1 MTDAS
6 IVDRDAPYRDAD
18 LPIDDRVEDLLA
30 RMLPEEKVAQLGS
43 AWMFELVTGDQIDDD
58 RASAICR
65 HGLGQITRIAG
76 ASTLTADK
84 VAGVANELQRRL
96 IEGTR
101 LGIPAVV
108 HEEICSGLMARGS
121 TVYPQA
127 IGVASTFDPDL
138 NAAMADGIRVQM
150 RKAGAHQ
157 GLSPVLDVVRDP
169 RWGRTEEAYGED
181 AYLVARMGMAFVEG
195 LQGTDLATGV
205 IATAKHFVG
214 YGASEGGMNWA
225 PAHLPDRELR
235 EVFLHP
241 FEAAVRV
248 GGLASVMNGYHELDG
263 VPCAANEQLLNG
275 ILRGSWGFDG
285 IVVADYFSV
294 DQLAAYHGLA
304 RSKSEAA
311 VLALGA
317 GIDVELPSSDCFA
330 EPLLQAVERGDADTA
345 VLDDAVRRVLRLKFA
360 LGLFERPYVDA
371 SEALA
376 AVDTDTHRSLAATIA
391 RKSLVLLRNEGVL
404 PLGPAPGTI
413 AVIGPNAG
421 EARHLLG
428 DYAYPAHIESLVE
441 MGNAES
447 PFDVPVP
454 AEHDLGA
461 VEVPG
466 LSVLEALTATYGDV
480 VRHARGCA
488 VNDDDTSGFAE
499 AVELAAASDVVV
511 LVVGDKAGL
520 TQSCTSGEGR
530 DRSSLALPGVQEDL
544 ARAVL
549 ATGTPVVTV
558 LVVGRPCGS
567 EELHQRSAAVL
578 LAWLPGQE
586 GGAAIAETLAGT
598 INPGG
603 KLPISFPRSVG
614 QLPVFYG
621 HKVSGGRSHWHGEY
635 VDGATSPLY
644 PFGHG
649 LSYTTFALVD
659 PVVLTPTVDAR
670 RLDHGIGVGR
680 EHRAR
685 RRRGGDPGLRA
696 RSACERDATRAR
708 AEELRSRRR
717 GCRSIEV
724 RPVRDPG
731 RTARLLRRGPAGTS
745 SRRARSSFSS
755 GRRRRIS
762 CPREPSRS
770 WAADPS
776 RRRSTAL
783 ARSPDASPG

>member
-1 MTDAS
+1 MTVDTG
-6 IVDRDAPYRDAD
+6 IVDRDAPYRDST
-18 LPIDDRVEDLLA
+18 LPIEARVEDLLA

-43 AWMFELVTGDQIDDD
+43 AWMFELVRGEEIDDD
-58 RASAICR
+58 GVAAICR

-84 VAGVANELQRRL
+84 VACLANELQRRL

-101 LGIPAVV
+101 LGIPAIV

-127 IGVASTFDPDL
+127 IGVASTFEPEL

-150 RKAGAHQ
+150 RKAGSHQ

-169 RWGRTEEAYGED
+169 RWGRTEETYGED
-181 AYLVARMGMAFVEG
+181 PYLVACMGTAFVEG
-195 LQGTDLATGV
+195 LQGRDLAAGV
-205 IATAKHFVG
+205 IATAKHLVG

-225 PAHLPDRELR
+225 PAHVPDRELR

-263 VPCAANEQLLNG
+263 VPCAASEHLLNG
-275 ILRGSWGFDG
+275 ILRDAWGFEG

-294 DQLAAYHGLA
+294 DQLAVYHGLA

-311 VLALGA
+311 IVALRA

-330 EPLLQAVERGDADTA
+330 EPLLRALETGDMDTA
-345 VLDDAVRRVLRLKFA
+345 AVDVALRRVLRLKFA
-360 LGLFERPYVDA
+360 LGLFEHPYVDA

-376 AVDTDTHRSLAATIA
+376 AVDTDAHRSLAATIA

-404 PLGPAPGTI
+404 PLGRAPGKI
-413 AVIGPNAG
+413 AVIGPNAD
-421 EARHLLG
+421 EVRNLFG
-428 DYAYPAHIESLVE
+428 DYAYPAHIESLAE
-441 MGNAES
+441 MGGAES
-447 PFDVPVP
+447 AFDVPLP
-454 AEHDLGA
+454 ADHDLQP

-466 LSVLEALTATYGDV
+466 LSVLEALRATYGDAV
-480 VRHARGCA
+480 GYARGCA
-488 VNDDDTSGFAE
+488 VNDDDASGVSE
-499 AVELAAASDVVV
+499 AVELAAAADVVV

-520 TQSCTSGEGR
+520 TLSCTSGEGR
-530 DRSSLALPGVQEDL
+530 DRSSLQLPGVQEDL

-567 EELHQRSAAVL
+567 EELHRRSAAVL

-586 GGAAIAETLAGT
+586 GGPAIAEALAGT
-598 INPGG
+598 VNPGG

-635 VDGATSPLY
+635 VDGPTSPLY

-649 LSYTTFALVD
+649 LSYTTFTLVD
-659 PVVLTPTVDAR
+659 PAVPTPTAGPGDSIVVSVSIANTGSVAGEEVVQVYVRDLHASVTRPVLELKSFARVAVAAEASRSVRFEIPVGQVGFYDAD
-670 RLDHGIGVGR
+670 LTYVVEAG
-680 EHRAR
+680 E
-685 RRRGGDPGLRA
+685 
-696 RSACERDATRAR
+696 
-708 AEELRSRRR
+708 
-717 GCRSIEV
+717 IEV
-724 RPVRDPG
+724 FV
-731 RTARLLRRGPAGTS
+731 GTS
-745 SRRARSSFSS
+745 SADLVAAGTVTIVGGGAVEKAFD
-755 GRRRRIS
+755 G
-762 CPREPSRS
+762 SRTVS
-770 WAADPS
+770 
-776 RRRSTAL
+776 
-783 ARSPDASPG
+783 

>member
-1 MTDAS
+1 MTADTS

-18 LPIDDRVEDLLA
+18 LPIEDRVEDLLA

-43 AWMFELVTGDQIDDD
+43 AWMFELVRGDEIDDD

-84 VAGVANELQRRL
+84 VAGVANALQRRL
-96 IEGTR
+96 VEGTR
-101 LGIPAVV
+101 LGIPAIV

-127 IGVASTFDPDL
+127 IGVASTFEPDL

-169 RWGRTEEAYGED
+169 RWGRTEETYGED
-181 AYLVARMGMAFVEG
+181 PYLVARMGTAFVEG
-195 LQGTDLATGV
+195 LQGPDLAAGV

-225 PAHLPDRELR
+225 PAHVPDRELR

-330 EPLLQAVERGDADTA
+330 EPLLRAVESGDADTA
-345 VLDDAVRRVLRLKFA
+345 ALDDALRRILRLKFA

-371 SEALA
+371 SEAIA
-376 AVDTDTHRSLAATIA
+376 AVDTDAHRSLAATIA

-413 AVIGPNAG
+413 AVIGPNAD

-428 DYAYPAHIESLVE
+428 DYAYPAHIESLKE
-441 MGNAES
+441 MGGEES
-447 PFDVPVP
+447 VVRRPGSGRPRP
-454 AEHDLGA
+454 GSRRGA
-461 VEVPG
+461 RPLRSG
-466 LSVLEALTATYGDV
+466 GADGDV
-480 VRHARGCA
+480 RR
-488 VNDDDTSGFAE
+488 
-499 AVELAAASDVVV
+499 
-511 LVVGDKAGL
+511 
-520 TQSCTSGEGR
+520 R
-530 DRSSLALPGVQEDL
+530 
-544 ARAVL
+544 
-549 ATGTPVVTV
+549 
-558 LVVGRPCGS
+558 RPPRPRLRR
-567 EELHQRSAAVL
+567 ERRRHQRLRRGSRA
-578 LAWLPGQE
+578 
-586 GGAAIAETLAGT
+586 
-598 INPGG
+598 
-603 KLPISFPRSVG
+603 RSGV
-614 QLPVFYG
+614 
-621 HKVSGGRSHWHGEY
+621 
-635 VDGATSPLY
+635 
-644 PFGHG
+644 
-649 LSYTTFALVD
+649 
-659 PVVLTPTVDAR
+659 R
-670 RLDHGIGVGR
+670 RR
-680 EHRAR
+680 RAR
-685 RRRGGDPGLRA
+685 RRRQGRADAELHERGGTRPVLAGAPGCPGG
-696 RSACERDATRAR
+696 S
-708 AEELRSRRR
+708 RSRR
-717 GCRSIEV
+717 S
-724 RPVRDPG
+724 RDG
-731 RTARLLRRGPAGTS
+731 DAGGHG
-745 SRRARSSFSS
+745 S
-755 GRRRRIS
+755 GRRASLRQRGAASAVGRRAARVAARPGRRR
-762 CPREPSRS
+762 CHRRDARGNDQPRRE
-770 WAADPS
+770 AADLVPPLGRPAPGLLRPQGL
-776 RRRSTAL
+776 RRQVAL
-783 ARSPDASPG
+783 ARRVRRRGNVAALPVRTRPQLHDVRARRSRRPDADGGTGRLDHRVGVDREHRAASPARR

>member
-1 MTDAS
+1 MTSDAR
-6 IVDRDAPYRDAD
+6 IVDAPYRDAD
-18 LPIDDRVEDLLA
+18 LPIEARVEDLLA

-43 AWMFELVTGDQIDDD
+43 AWMFELVRGEEVDDD
-58 RASAICR
+58 RAAAICR
-65 HGLGQITRIAG
+65 HGLGQVTRIAG

-84 VAGVANELQRRL
+84 VACVANELQRRL
-96 IEGTR
+96 VEGTR
-101 LGIPAVV
+101 LGIPAIV

-127 IGVASTFDPDL
+127 IGVASTFEPDL

-150 RKAGAHQ
+150 RKAGAQQ

-169 RWGRTEEAYGED
+169 RWGRTEETYGED
-181 AYLVARMGMAFVEG
+181 AYLVARMGTAFVEG
-195 LQGTDLATGV
+195 LQGPDLSTGV

-225 PAHLPDRELR
+225 PAHVPDRELR

-241 FEAAVRV
+241 FEAAVRA
-248 GGLASVMNGYHELDG
+248 GLASVMNGYHELDG
-263 VPCAANEQLLNG
+263 VPCAANENLLTG

-294 DQLAAYHGLA
+294 DQLAAYHRLA

-311 VLALGA
+311 VLALRA

-330 EPLLQAVERGDADTA
+330 EPLLAAVESGDADAA
-345 VLDDAVRRVLRLKFA
+345 VVDAAVRRVLRLKFA

-371 SEALA
+371 SDAIA
-376 AVDTDTHRSLAATIA
+376 AVDTDAHRSLAATIA
-391 RKSLVLLRNEGVL
+391 RKSLVLLHNDGVL

-421 EARHLLG
+421 EARNLLG
-428 DYAYPAHIESLVE
+428 DYAYPAHIESLKE
-441 MGNAES
+441 MGGEES

-454 AEHDLGA
+454 DDLDLGA

-466 LSVLEALTATYGDV
+466 LSVLEALTATYGDA

-488 VNDDDTSGFAE
+488 VNDDDTTGFAE

-520 TQSCTSGEGR
+520 TKSCTSGEGR

-567 EELHQRSAAVL
+567 EELHQQSAAVL

-586 GGAAIAETLAGT
+586 GGPAIAETLAGT

-649 LSYTTFALVD
+649 LSYTTFRLID
-659 PVVLTPTVDAR
+659 PVLVTPTAGPSDSIAVSVSIAN
-670 RLDHGIGVGR
+670 IGTVSGEEVIQVYVR
-680 EHRAR
+680 DLHASVTRPVLELKSFVRVAVAA
-685 RRRGGDPGLRA
+685 GAA
-696 RSACERDATRAR
+696 RSVRFDIPVAQLGFYDAD
-708 AEELRSRRR
+708 LRYVVEA
-717 GCRSIEV
+717 GEIEV
-724 RPVRDPG
+724 FV
-731 RTARLLRRGPAGTS
+731 GTS
-745 SRRARSSFSS
+745 SANLV
-755 GRRRRIS
+755 
-762 CPREPSRS
+762 
-770 WAADPS
+770 AAGTVTINGGGPLTKAFDGT
-776 RRRSTAL
+776 RTVT
-783 ARSPDASPG
+783 

>member
-1 MTDAS
+1 MTADTS
-6 IVDRDAPYRDAD
+6 IVDRGAPYRDAD
-18 LPIDDRVEDLLA
+18 LPIEDRVEDLLA

-43 AWMFELVTGDQIDDD
+43 AWMFELVSGEEIDDD

-96 IEGTR
+96 VEGTR
-101 LGIPAVV
+101 LGIPAIV

-127 IGVASTFDPDL
+127 IGVASTFEPDL

-169 RWGRTEEAYGED
+169 RWGRTEETYGED
-181 AYLVARMGMAFVEG
+181 PYLVARMGTAFVEG
-195 LQGTDLATGV
+195 LQGTDLAAGV
-205 IATAKHFVG
+205 IATAKHLVG

-225 PAHLPDRELR
+225 PVHVPDRELR

-241 FEAAVRV
+241 FEAAVRL
-248 GGLASVMNGYHELDG
+248 GGLAAMMNGYHELDG
-263 VPCAANEQLLNG
+263 VPCAANEQLLKG
-275 ILRGSWGFDG
+275 ILRGTWGFDG
-285 IVVADYFSV
+285 IVVADYFSI

-330 EPLLQAVERGDADTA
+330 EPLLQAVETGDADTA
-345 VLDDAVRRVLRLKFA
+345 ALDDALRRILRLKFA
-360 LGLFERPYVDA
+360 LGLFEHPYVDA
-371 SEALA
+371 SEAFA
-376 AVDTDTHRSLAATIA
+376 AVDTDAHRSLAATIA

-413 AVIGPNAG
+413 AVIGPNAD

-428 DYAYPAHIESLVE
+428 DYAYPAHIESLKE
-441 MGNAES
+441 MGGEES
-447 PFDVPVP
+447 VFDVPVP
-454 AEHDLGA
+454 ADLDLEA

-530 DRSSLALPGVQEDL
+530 DRSSLELPGVQEDL

-586 GGAAIAETLAGT
+586 GGAAIAETLAGA

-659 PVVLTPTVDAR
+659 PVVLRATVGRGDSITVSVSIANTGRVAGEEVIQVYVRDLHASVTRPVLELKSFVRVAVDAGASKSVR
-670 RLDHGIGVGR
+670 FEIPVAQLGFYD
-680 EHRAR
+680 A
-685 RRRGGDPGLRA
+685 DLRYVVEA
-696 RSACERDATRAR
+696 GE
-708 AEELRSRRR
+708 
-717 GCRSIEV
+717 IEILV
-724 RPVRDPG
+724 
-731 RTARLLRRGPAGTS
+731 GTS
-745 SRRARSSFSS
+745 SADLVPAGIVTIVGGGPVEKAFD
-755 GRRRRIS
+755 G
-762 CPREPSRS
+762 SR
-770 WAADPS
+770 
-776 RRRSTAL
+776 TVT
-783 ARSPDASPG
+783 